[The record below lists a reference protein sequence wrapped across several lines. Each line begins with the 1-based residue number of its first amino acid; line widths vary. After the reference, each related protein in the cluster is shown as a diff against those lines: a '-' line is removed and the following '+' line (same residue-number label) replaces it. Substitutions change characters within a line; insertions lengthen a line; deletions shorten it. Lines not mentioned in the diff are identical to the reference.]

1 MSIKI
6 ISFIDSFKHYEN
18 PIKEFQKRL
27 GKTIELIKLK
37 PVKNWNIIEKET
49 DILIGIL
56 NKEKWFKI
64 VLNPNWKNLSTEEF
78 YDLIELKKQIYKNI
92 IFIIWWANWIEYSR
106 IKHLVD
112 FELNF
117 WKMIMPHILIILV
130 LIEQI
135 YRITMIKKWTN
146 YHK

>member
-1 MSIKI
+1 MIKI
-6 ISFIDSFKHYEN
+6 ISFVDSFKHYSE

-27 GKTIELIKLK
+27 WKEIELVKLK
-37 PVKNWNIIEKET
+37 PIKNWNIIEKET
-49 DILIGIL
+49 DVLLDLL

-64 VLNPNWKNLSTEEF
+64 VLNPNWKNLTTEEF
-78 YDLIELKKQIYKNI
+78 YDLIEDKKQNYKNI
-92 IFIIWWANWIEYSR
+92 IFVIWWANWIDYKK
-106 IKHLVD
+106 IKHVID
-112 FELNF
+112 YELNF

-135 YRITMIKKWTN
+135 YRIWMIKKGTA

>member
-1 MSIKI
+1 MIKI
-6 ISFIDSFKHYEN
+6 ISFVDSFKHYSE
-18 PIKEFQKRL
+18 PIKEFQKRMW
-27 GKTIELIKLK
+27 KEIELIKLK
-37 PVKNWNIIEKET
+37 PIKNWNIIEKET
-49 DILIGIL
+49 DILVDL
-56 NKEKWFKI
+56 LSKENWFKI

-78 YDLIELKKQIYKNI
+78 YDLLEDKKQNYKNI
-92 IFIIWWANWIEYSR
+92 IFIIWGANWIEYSK

-117 WKMIMPHILIILV
+117 WKMIMPHILILLV

-135 YRITMIKKWTN
+135 YRISMIKKWTS

>member
-1 MSIKI
+1 MIKI
-6 ISFIDSFKHYEN
+6 ISFVDSFKHYSE

-27 GKTIELIKLK
+27 WKEVELIKLK
-37 PVKNWNIIEKET
+37 PIKNWNIIEKET
-49 DILIGIL
+49 DILL
-56 NKEKWFKI
+56 DLLEKEKGFKI

-78 YDLIELKKQIYKNI
+78 YDLIELKKQNYKNI
-92 IFIIWWANWIEYSR
+92 IFIIWWANWIDYKKIEY
-106 IKHLVD
+106 IVD

-135 YRITMIKKWTN
+135 YRIWMIKKWTA

>member
-1 MSIKI
+1 MIKI
-6 ISFIDSFKHYEN
+6 ISFIDSFKHYEA

-27 GKTIELIKLK
+27 WKGVELLKLK
-37 PVKNWNIIEKET
+37 PIKNGDIISKET
-49 DILIGIL
+49 DILVDL
-56 NKEKWFKI
+56 LTKEKWFKI

-78 YDLIELKKQIYKNI
+78 YDLIESKKQIYKNI
-92 IFIIWWANWIEYSR
+92 IFIIGWANWIEYSK

-112 FELNF
+112 FEVNF
-117 WKMIMPHILIILV
+117 WKMIMPHILIVLV

-135 YRITMIKKWTN
+135 YRIWMIKKWTS

>member
-1 MSIKI
+1 MIKI
-6 ISFIDSFKHYEN
+6 ISFVDSFKHYSE
-18 PIKEFQKRL
+18 PIKEFEKRL
-27 GKTIELIKLK
+27 WKEVELIKLK
-37 PVKNWNIIEKET
+37 PIKNWNIIEKET
-49 DILIGIL
+49 DILL
-56 NKEKWFKI
+56 DLLEKEKGFKI

-78 YDLIELKKQIYKNI
+78 YDLIELKKQNYKNI
-92 IFIIWWANWIEYSR
+92 IFIIWWANWIDYKKIEY
-106 IKHLVD
+106 IVD

-135 YRITMIKKWTN
+135 YRIWMIKKWTA

>member
-1 MSIKI
+1 MIKI
-6 ISFIDSFKHYEN
+6 ISFVDSFKHYEE
-18 PIKEFQKRL
+18 PIKEFQKRIW
-27 GKTIELIKLK
+27 KEVELVKLK

-49 DILIGIL
+49 DILVDL
-56 NKEKWFKI
+56 LVKENWFKI

-78 YDLIELKKQIYKNI
+78 YDLIELKKQTYKNI
-92 IFIIWWANWIEYSR
+92 IFIIGWANWIDYPK

-135 YRITMIKKWTN
+135 YRISMIKKWTA

>member
-1 MSIKI
+1 MIKI
-6 ISFIDSFKHYEN
+6 ISFVDSFKHYSE

-27 GKTIELIKLK
+27 WKEIELIKLK
-37 PVKNWNIIEKET
+37 PIKNWNVIEKET
-49 DILIGIL
+49 DILVDL
-56 NKEKWFKI
+56 LSKENWFKI

-78 YDLIELKKQIYKNI
+78 YDLLESKKQNYKNI
-92 IFIIWWANWIEYSR
+92 IFIIWGANWIEYSK

-117 WKMIMPHILIILV
+117 WKMIMPHILILLV
-130 LIEQI
+130 LIEQV
-135 YRITMIKKWTN
+135 YRISMIKKWTS

>member
-1 MSIKI
+1 MIKI
-6 ISFIDSFKHYEN
+6 ISFVDSFKHYSE

-27 GKTIELIKLK
+27 WKEVELIKLK
-37 PVKNWNIIEKET
+37 PIKNWNIIEKET
-49 DILIGIL
+49 DILL
-56 NKEKWFKI
+56 DLLEKEKGFKI

-78 YDLIELKKQIYKNI
+78 YDLIELKKQNYKNI
-92 IFIIWWANWIEYSR
+92 IFIIWWANWIDYKKTEY
-106 IKHLVD
+106 IVD

-135 YRITMIKKWTN
+135 YRIWMIKKWTA

>member
-1 MSIKI
+1 MIKI
-6 ISFIDSFKHYEN
+6 ISFVDSFKHYDQ
-18 PIKEFQKRL
+18 PIKEFQKRMW
-27 GKTIELIKLK
+27 KDIELIKLK

-49 DILIGIL
+49 DILINL
-56 NKEKWFKI
+56 LAKDDWFKI

-78 YDLIELKKQIYKNI
+78 YDLVEIKKQTYKNI
-92 IFIIWWANWIEYSR
+92 IFVIGWANWIEYSR
-106 IKHLVD
+106 IKHLVN

-117 WKMIMPHILIILV
+117 WRMIMPHILIILV

-135 YRITMIKKWTN
+135 YRVWMIKKWTA

>member
-1 MSIKI
+1 MIKI
-6 ISFIDSFKHYEN
+6 ISFVDSFKHYSE
-18 PIKEFQKRL
+18 PIKEFQKRVW
-27 GKTIELIKLK
+27 KEVELVKLK

-49 DILIGIL
+49 DILINL
-56 NKEKWFKI
+56 LSKENWFKI
-64 VLNPNWKNLSTEEF
+64 ILNPNWKNIWTEEF
-78 YDLIELKKQIYKNI
+78 YNLIESKKQTYKNI
-92 IFIIWWANWIEYSR
+92 IFIIGWANWIDYSK

-130 LIEQI
+130 LIEQL
-135 YRITMIKKWTN
+135 YRISMIKKWTA

>member
-1 MSIKI
+1 MIKI
-6 ISFIDSFKHYEN
+6 ISFIDSFKHYEA

-27 GKTIELIKLK
+27 WKDIELVKLK
-37 PVKNWNIIEKET
+37 PIKNGNIISKET
-49 DILIGIL
+49 DILVDL
-56 NKEKWFKI
+56 LTKENWFKI

-78 YDLIELKKQIYKNI
+78 YDLIESKKQNYKNI
-92 IFIIWWANWIEYSR
+92 IFVIGWANWIEYNK

-135 YRITMIKKWTN
+135 YRIWMIKKWTS